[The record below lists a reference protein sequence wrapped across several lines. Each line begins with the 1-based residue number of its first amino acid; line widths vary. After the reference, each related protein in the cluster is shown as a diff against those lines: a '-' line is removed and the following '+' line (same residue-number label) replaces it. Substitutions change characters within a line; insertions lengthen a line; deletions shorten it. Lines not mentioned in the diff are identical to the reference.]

1 MIKVLRIDER
11 AEKEITFVSIRLDTI
26 ADDRWYQWVFHS
38 DKRVVEYPF
47 GRVSQ

>member
-1 MIKVLRIDER
+1 MIKVLKCDER
-11 AEKEITFVSIRLDTI
+11 VEKKTTFVSIRLDSL

-47 GRVSQ
+47 GRVS